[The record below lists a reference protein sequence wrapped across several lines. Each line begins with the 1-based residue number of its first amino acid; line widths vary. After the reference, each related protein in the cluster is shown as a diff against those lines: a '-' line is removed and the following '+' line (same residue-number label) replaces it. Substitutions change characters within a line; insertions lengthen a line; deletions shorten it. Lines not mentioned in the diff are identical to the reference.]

1 MGLLGLDDRAHPGRR
16 PRPVNA
22 LCRHPARLAS
32 PKWKSTVRSAR
43 THAPALRACVPTW
56 RWWPKSPTTSSI
68 IRIVR
73 PSRHDVARLHGSGPA
88 ELRGVA
94 QSSCPAG
101 GDGEL
106 SGAAGGA
113 GWRRLRRD
121 CPPLASPSQNPS
133 QSRLRL
139 VAHRQRCRPR
149 LCGGGSS
156 LLTTASG
163 TPPNC
168 ELRGRGLQLPLNN
181 DSGRLRRKT
190 LRWCRLGET
199 HHRAL
204 GAEPHHEP
212 RAGPEFESVHSGR
225 DRPRSRDFSC
235 ATDASVDGR
244 NAQIPA
250 IRRGLGERVNSVEDG
265 GRDAHC

>member
-1 MGLLGLDDRAHPGRR
+1 VRSASSGLKVAASTSARFSLPRGRSRRLVAPDRRMGLLGLDDRAHPGRR

-32 PKWKSTVRSAR
+32 PKRKSTVRSAR

-68 IRIVR
+68 LRIVR

-121 CPPLASPSQNPS
+121 CPALASPSQNGRRNLGCGLWPIGS
-133 QSRLRL
+133 DADRDCAAGVVASDDRKWDAAQLRAPRPRFATTAQRRLR
-139 VAHRQRCRPR
+139 
-149 LCGGGSS
+149 SS
-156 LLTTASG
+156 AAKDTAM
-163 TPPNC
+163 
-168 ELRGRGLQLPLNN
+168 
-181 DSGRLRRKT
+181 
-190 LRWCRLGET
+190 
-199 HHRAL
+199 
-204 GAEPHHEP
+204 
-212 RAGPEFESVHSGR
+212 V
-225 DRPRSRDFSC
+225 
-235 ATDASVDGR
+235 
-244 NAQIPA
+244 
-250 IRRGLGERVNSVEDG
+250 
-265 GRDAHC
+265 